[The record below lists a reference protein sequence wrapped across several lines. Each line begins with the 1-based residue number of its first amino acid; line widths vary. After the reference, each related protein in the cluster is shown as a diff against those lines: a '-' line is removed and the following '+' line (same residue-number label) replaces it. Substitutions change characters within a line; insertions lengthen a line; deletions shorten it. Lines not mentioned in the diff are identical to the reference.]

1 MHGPIST
8 GPGGDVGAVA
18 LFSRADIVRQCAQA
32 GRTPT
37 PGTAVVVVD
46 LRDSGGGPLAGVA
59 AADLGLL
66 NSSGQPAAGT
76 GPLFLGPSGDFETRS
91 SSVAVNANVASA
103 AFLDVGVDGQPL
115 TLALAV
121 ADEAGLAST
130 VTSDVEVV
138 ADGVTSTTLRSAS

>member
-1 MHGPIST
+1 M
-8 GPGGDVGAVA
+8 
-18 LFSRADIVRQCAQA
+18 
-32 GRTPT
+32 
-37 PGTAVVVVD
+37 
-46 LRDSGGGPLAGVA
+46 
-59 AADLGLL
+59 
-66 NSSGQPAAGT
+66 
-76 GPLFLGPSGDFETRS
+76 
-91 SSVAVNANVASA
+91 NANVASA